1 MTWRPARTRC
11 MRGTSAPPRSCGKS
25 RSPPRE
31 RRGSSSSS
39 TRAASAGCPTRTS
52 TAKTIPRMPA
62 TSVIRVPR
70 LGLGAKIFVAATVS
84 VAAVLGVT
92 LGLTSL
98 QANRTADAAIRRA
111 LAGVRR
117 GVQAF
122 LSGRTATFAGMSAV
136 SAQVPQF
143 RERLLRGS
151 ERGNVLDQAEE
162 YRQLLGAAWVLV
174 TDDHGILV
182 ARTDYPTETHI
193 DLSRGALVANALSGE
208 PTNGAWLDDRLRRLF
223 EAVAVPLRASA
234 NAAPQGV
241 LIAAY
246 AVDDSLAQA
255 IKQATTTDVVF
266 FALASLDRPDIVGST
281 LPREEVEPALVADTA
296 AIGALGGGG
305 GGGGG
310 RDSTGTEFT
319 ADVGGERLIGLA
331 SPLRSAGG
339 DVFGGFITFRS
350 HDREL
355 AAFRTL
361 QRTIGFAVVLGL
373 LLALASAYVLARQ
386 IAGPIRRL
394 ALATRRV
401 QDGDYSVEIDV
412 AAGDEIGML
421 SQAFQSLVADL
432 KEKAKLV
439 EYMMATSGAAPTEP
453 VRSARPSSAP
463 RDALRPGTVFA
474 NRYEVKE
481 VLGMGGM
488 GVVYRAFDRELREA
502 VAIKTLRPEALTGDG
517 VALERFKQEIRLAR
531 KIAHRNVVR
540 TYDLGEANGLYYL
553 TMEYVEGTSL
563 KQLIATRGPLPVPV
577 TLAIGKQLCRAL
589 EVAHEQGVIHR
600 DIKPQNLV
608 VEPSGVLKV
617 MDFGIARLAN
627 RTTDPGLT
635 KEGMSIGTPDYMS
648 PEQLSGMELDARS
661 DLYSAGV
668 VLFECLT
675 RRLPFEAAT
684 TYALIAK
691 QLEGAPPNPRTLN
704 PDVPEALA
712 QVILKAMA
720 KEPADRFQTAAE
732 MHDALAAIG

>member
-182 ARTDYPTETHI
+182 ARTDYPTETDI

-266 FALASLDRPDIVGST
+266 FALDSL
-281 LPREEVEPALVADTA
+281 
-296 AIGALGGGG
+296 AIEA
-305 GGGGG
+305 
-310 RDSTGTEFT
+310 
-319 ADVGGERLIGLA
+319 
-331 SPLRSAGG
+331 RS
-339 DVFGGFITFRS
+339 
-350 HDREL
+350 
-355 AAFRTL
+355 
-361 QRTIGFAVVLGL
+361 
-373 LLALASAYVLARQ
+373 
-386 IAGPIRRL
+386 
-394 ALATRRV
+394 
-401 QDGDYSVEIDV
+401 
-412 AAGDEIGML
+412 GDEIGML
-421 SQAFQSLVADL
+421 SQAFQQLVADL
-432 KEKAKLV
+432 KEKADLV
-439 EYMMATSGAAPTEP
+439 EYMTSVSRAAPTAQLATP
-453 VRSARPSSAP
+453 SPRPSVAS
-463 RDALRPGTVFA
+463 RGDVLRPGTLFA
-474 NRYEVKE
+474 SRYEVKE
-481 VLGMGGM
+481 LLGTGGM
-488 GVVYRAFDRELREA
+488 GVVYRAFDRELQEP
-502 VAIKTLRPEALTGDG
+502 VAIKTLRPEALAGDG

-531 KIAHRNVVR
+531 RIAHRNVVR
-540 TYDLGEANGLYYL
+540 TYDLGEVNGLYYL

-563 KQLIATRGPLPVPV
+563 KQLIGTRGRLPVPV
-577 TLAIGKQLCRAL
+577 VLTIGKQLCRAL

-600 DIKPQNLV
+600 DIKPQNIV
-608 VEPSGVLKV
+608 VDPTGFLKV
-617 MDFGIARLAN
+617 MDFGIARLA
-627 RTTDPGLT
+627 TPATGKGLT
-635 KEGMSIGTPDYMS
+635 QEGMSIGTPDYMS
-648 PEQLSGMELDARS
+648 PEQLSGLELDARS

-675 RRLPFEAAT
+675 ARVPFEAASV
-684 TYALIAK
+684 YALIAK
-691 QLEGAPPNPRTLN
+691 HLEQSPPDPRTLN
-704 PDVPEALA
+704 AEISEALA
-712 QVILKAMA
+712 NVIMKAMA
-720 KEPADRFQTAAE
+720 KEPADRYQSAAQ
-732 MHDALAAIG
+732 MHDALAAMG

>member
-182 ARTDYPTETHI
+182 ARTDYPTETDI

-266 FALASLDRPDIVGST
+266 FALDSLDRPYIVGST
-281 LPREEVEPALVADTA
+281 LSREEVEPALVADTA

-305 GGGGG
+305 G

-319 ADVGGERLIGLA
+319 ADVCGE
-331 SPLRSAGG
+331 
-339 DVFGGFITFRS
+339 FITFRS

-355 AAFRTL
+355 AAFRGL

-394 ALATRRV
+394 ALATRQV
-401 QDGDYSVEIDV
+401 QDGDYSIAIE
-412 AAGDEIGML
+412 ARSGDEIGML
-421 SQAFQSLVADL
+421 SQAFQQLVADL
-432 KEKAKLV
+432 KEKADLV
-439 EYMMATSGAAPTEP
+439 EYMTSVSRAAPTEQLATP
-453 VRSARPSSAP
+453 SPRPSVAS
-463 RDALRPGTVFA
+463 RGDVLQPGTLFA

-481 VLGMGGM
+481 LLGTGGM
-488 GVVYRAFDRELREA
+488 GVVYRAFDRELQEP
-502 VAIKTLRPEALTGDG
+502 VAIKTLRPEAVAGDG

-531 KIAHRNVVR
+531 KITHRNVVR
-540 TYDLGEANGLYYL
+540 TYDLGEANGRYYL
-553 TMEYVEGTSL
+553 TMECVEGTSL
-563 KQLIATRGPLPVPV
+563 KQLIVTRGRLPVPV
-577 TLAIGKQLCRAL
+577 VLTIGKQLCRAL

-600 DIKPQNLV
+600 DIKPQNIV
-608 VEPSGVLKV
+608 VDPTGFLKV
-617 MDFGIARLAN
+617 MDFGIARLA
-627 RTTDPGLT
+627 TPATGKGLT
-635 KEGMSIGTPDYMS
+635 QEGMSIGTPDYMS
-648 PEQLSGMELDARS
+648 PEQLSGLELDARS

-675 RRLPFEAAT
+675 ARVPFEAASV
-684 TYALIAK
+684 YALIAK
-691 QLEGAPPNPRTLN
+691 HLEQSPPDPRTLN
-704 PDVPEALA
+704 AEISEALA
-712 QVILKAMA
+712 NVIMKAMA
-720 KEPADRFQTAAE
+720 KEPADRYQSAAQ